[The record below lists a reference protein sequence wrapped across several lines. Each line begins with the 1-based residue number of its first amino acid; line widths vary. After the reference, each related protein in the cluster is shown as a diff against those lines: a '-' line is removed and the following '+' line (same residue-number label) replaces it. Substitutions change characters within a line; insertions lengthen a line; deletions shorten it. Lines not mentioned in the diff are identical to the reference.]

1 MANYVELEKN
11 IKSIIDDLKGLCS
24 TNGLSN
30 TAGEEIVVTSVFL
43 YKFLNDKFISNLRKF
58 VKEVVDKNLEGHEL
72 NKKMV
77 EVAKDEDMMDAFYDT
92 YPQDVAFA
100 YEDTIDYLVGFVN
113 DNNFYK
119 KFDDTLVR
127 ISNYEQ
133 NDDFSVDT
141 AEGTKKPLFTPLTD
155 YVEPSKRNAFVKSIF
170 SFITRDRFDFGEAF
184 DSNYD
189 FFSTIFEYLISDY
202 NVASGRYAEYFTPQA
217 LSKAIGQI
225 LVGMSPVQDTIYDIY
240 DPSAGSGSLVL
251 HLANELGAGKFG
263 NKARV
268 YTQDISQKST
278 RFLRINMLLN
288 GLKES
293 LANIIEG
300 DTLVS
305 PSHFKVKGDNTSGL
319 KRFDYVT
326 SNPPFKTDFSTTR
339 DGIEQNWS
347 ATDRFFAGVP
357 KIPNTKKESMGIYLC
372 FIQHIL
378 YSLKDNGKAAI
389 VVPTGFL
396 TAQSGI
402 EKTIRQ
408 RIVNKKWLKGA
419 ISMPSNI
426 FANTGTN
433 VSVIFIDK
441 SNKSDEVL
449 LIDASKLGTKVKV
462 GKNQKTVLNDDELKL
477 IVETFVNRNSI
488 EDFSV
493 LVSFEK
499 LIEKNY
505 SFSAGQFFKIKIE
518 YVEMSQEEFDG
529 EIKNY
534 QLQLDSLFEESAA
547 LHKSIQDQLKNLA
560 LNRNNGENK

>member
-225 LVGMSPVQDTIYDIY
+225 LVGMSPVEDTIYDIY

-319 KRFDYVT
+319 KRFDYIT

-357 KIPNTKKESMGIYLC
+357 KIPNAKKESMGIYLC

-378 YSLKDNGKAAI
+378 YSLKENGKAAI

-396 TAQSGI
+396 TAQSSI

-408 RIVNKKWLKGA
+408 RIVDKRWLKGV

-433 VSVIFIDK
+433 VSVLFIDK
-441 SNKSDEVL
+441 SNQHGEVL
-449 LIDASKLGTKVKV
+449 LIDASKLGTKVKI
-462 GKNQKTVLNDDELKL
+462 GKNQKTVLSNEELNK
-477 IVETFVNRNSI
+477 IVSTFINHESV

-493 LVSFEK
+493 SVTYDDLN
-499 LIEKNY
+499 EKNC
-505 SFSAGQFFKIKIE
+505 SFSAGQYFDVKVE
-518 YVEMSQEEFDG
+518 YVEMTEEEFNTKIR
-529 EIKNY
+529 EFKK
-534 QLQLDSLFEESAA
+534 SLNDMFEEGNR
-547 LHKSIQDQLKNLA
+547 LNNQINNNLESICFVK
-560 LNRNNGENK
+560 EK

>member
-1 MANYVELEKN
+1 MANYVKLEKN

-43 YKFLNDKFISNLRKF
+43 YKFLNDKFISNLKRF
-58 VKEVVDKNLEGHEL
+58 VKDVVDKNLEGDAL
-72 NKKMV
+72 NKKIV
-77 EVAKDEDMMDAFYDT
+77 EVAEDEDMMDAFYDT
-92 YPQDVAFA
+92 YPQDVAFH
-100 YEDTIDYLVGFVN
+100 YEDTIDYLVNYVS
-113 DNNFYK
+113 DNNFFK

-133 NDDFSVDT
+133 NDDFGVDT

-170 SFITRDRFDFGEAF
+170 SYITRDRFDFGEAF
-184 DSNYD
+184 ESNYD

-202 NVASGRYAEYFTPQA
+202 NVASGKYAEYFTPQA

-225 LVGMSPVQDTIYDIY
+225 LVGMSPVEDTIYDIY

-251 HLANELGAGKFG
+251 HLANELGDGKFG

-268 YTQDISQKST
+268 YTQDISQKSS

-300 DTLVS
+300 DTLLN
-305 PSHFKVKGDNTSGL
+305 PSHFKKKGDNTSGL
-319 KRFDYVT
+319 KKFDFIT
-326 SNPPFKTDFSTTR
+326 SNPPFKTDFSSTR
-339 DGIEQNWS
+339 DDIENNWS
-347 ATDRFFAGVP
+347 STDRFFAGVP
-357 KIPNTKKESMGIYLC
+357 KIPNAKKESMGIYLC

-378 YSLKDNGKAAI
+378 YSLKENGKAAI

-408 RIVNKKWLKGA
+408 KIVDKKWLKGV

-433 VSVIFIDK
+433 VSVLFIDK
-441 SNKSDEVL
+441 SNQHGEVL
-449 LIDASKLGTKVKV
+449 LMDASKLGTKVKV
-462 GKNQKTVLNDDELKL
+462 GKNQKTVLSDEELNR
-477 IVETFVNRNSI
+477 IVDTFINHKVV

-493 LVSFEK
+493 SVTYEQLD
-499 LIEKNY
+499 EKNC
-505 SFSAGQFFKIKIE
+505 SFSAGQYFDVKIE
-518 YVEMSQEEFDG
+518 YVEMTKEEF
-529 EIKNY
+529 EEKIKEHKQTLNS
-534 QLQLDSLFEESAA
+534 LFKEGDELNKKIIESLDSLKYE
-547 LHKSIQDQLKNLA
+547 D
-560 LNRNNGENK
+560 